1 MIHLHPMPICVL
13 NVCDSLASFQVGG
26 SLGLWLGLGVLQILA
41 LIQPMVKTFELC
53 VKGIKDLKG

>member
-13 NVCDSLASFQVGG
+13 DVCDSSVSSGWRL
-26 SLGLWLGLGVLQILA
+26 LGLWLGLGVLQILA

-53 VKGIKDLKG
+53 VKGIKDL